1 MGSLG
6 RKYAFNIFFVAFMG
20 DECGIYPLQ
29 KMHLRGI
36 YAAKKMLKN
45 RFFAPWRGLKR
56 VIFDVDKT

>member
-45 RFFAPWRGLKR
+45 RFFAP
-56 VIFDVDKT
+56 